1 MKLSLG
7 VSAAVLGCAGLAIA
21 GAAQRASR
29 AHRGSAETP
38 AALAPEGPAAAA
50 SNAGSLYDL
59 DLHLTGA
66 DGRPLAPERLRGHP
80 VLAGMFFAACP
91 SACPLLIRD
100 LAQMAAAL
108 PARDRA
114 DLRILL
120 VSFDPARDTPA
131 VLADVLRRHDL
142 APESWLLAAPP
153 DDDGA
158 RLAAAALGI
167 RYRRTADGQ
176 FEHTRR
182 VTLLDREGRVRAQSD
197 DPRTLAAALR
207 ALPAA
212 H

>member
-1 MKLSLG
+1 MKLAVAVG
-7 VSAAVLGCAGLAIA
+7 AAALGCAGLAIA
-21 GAAQRASR
+21 ARHASSPIQ
-29 AHRGSAETP
+29 ATLP
-38 AALAPEGPAAAA
+38 ASEASPPAPAPAPGQA
-50 SNAGSLYDL
+50 AGSFYDL
-59 DLHLTGA
+59 DLRLTGT
-66 DGRPLAPERLRGHP
+66 DGRGLEPERLRGHP
-80 VLAGMFFAACP
+80 VVAGMFFAACP

-100 LAQMAAAL
+100 LQQTIAGL
-108 PARDRA
+108 PARERA
-114 DLRILL
+114 AVRVLL
-120 VSFDPARDTPA
+120 ISFDPARDTPA

-142 APESWLLAAPP
+142 DAERWLLAAPA

-182 VTLLDREGRVRAQSD
+182 VTLLDGAGQVRAQGED
-197 DPRTLAAALR
+197 LRAIAA